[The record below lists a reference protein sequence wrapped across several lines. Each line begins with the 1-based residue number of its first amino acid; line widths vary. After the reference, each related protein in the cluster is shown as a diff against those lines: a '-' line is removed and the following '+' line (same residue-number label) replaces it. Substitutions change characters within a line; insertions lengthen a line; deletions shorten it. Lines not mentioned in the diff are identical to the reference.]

1 MRMRIS
7 SALRRRWPRRPARPE
22 VRTASALDPG
32 ELRSE
37 IEHAGLVLSEPE
49 GDLKGVY
56 LVNGTRLPAYV
67 AIADQVRRLYVCVL
81 THWWELDRARL
92 REYRAHADLFDAVAS
107 PSPEW
112 DRELGFAPIV
122 RSNSSDLWVDD
133 TLWPDLGLE
142 RDIDVAESLS
152 VPWLH
157 KEPLTWLREVQAT
170 FDERGGGKAV
180 YMTKREP
187 NEKEDARCHH
197 EYERFREL
205 VAGDPRIELKV
216 RSTHDE
222 VLQTYNRAKFLYHPA
237 SSDFGPRCITEAL
250 YCGCIVVLGRFR
262 WVTTATAHERI
273 WERIVV
279 QDGLRPLPEY
289 EHADVRRWRTAR
301 AAREGLLDEL
311 ERQHPVNRGLQPF
324 TMFSS
329 KRVGASGTAGA

>member
-1 MRMRIS
+1 MRIT
-7 SALRRRWPRRPARPE
+7 SALRRTWPRRRFRHDARAAQAP
-22 VRTASALDPG
+22 LDRE
-32 ELRSE
+32 ELRRQVE
-37 IEHAGLVLSEPE
+37 TAGLVLTEPA

-56 LVNGTRLPAYV
+56 LVNGTRLQVYAPIAAEIRRRYV
-67 AIADQVRRLYVCVL
+67 AVL
-81 THWWELDRARL
+81 THWWELDRDRL

-112 DRELGFAPIV
+112 DRELSFAPIV

-142 RDIDVAESLS
+142 RDLEVVGSVS

-157 KEPLTWLREVQAT
+157 KRPLTWLHEVQGLL
-170 FDERGGGKAV
+170 DERGGGKAV

-187 NEKEDARCHH
+187 NEKEDVRCHR
-197 EYERFREL
+197 EYERFKEL
-205 VAGDPRIELKV
+205 VAGDPRVELAV
-216 RSTHDE
+216 RSTQEE
-222 VLQTYNRAKFLYHPA
+222 VLRTYNRARFLYHPA

-250 YCGCIVVLGRFR
+250 YCGCMVVLGRFQ
-262 WVTTATAHERI
+262 WVTTATADERI
-273 WERIVV
+273 WERIVL

-289 EHADVRRWRTAR
+289 EHGDVRQWRSTR

-311 ERQHPVNRGLQPF
+311 GERHPVNRALEPF

-329 KRVGASGTAGA
+329 KRVDTSGATGT